1 MNRIDKKPLSKL
13 GFDFVTPAFL
23 EEGQSEF
30 DHRNSNID
38 LGAYRPLAPREISIL
53 EANLNE
59 AENWKDVWVKEGF
72 NPYLVKNCRF
82 FGINRIGI
90 LESCYLEF
98 KNLRMPVGL
107 YNSTLISCDFG
118 DNVAID
124 RVNLLSHY
132 QIGNEVMILQVNEL
146 ATTATAK
153 YGKVIEKKG

>member
-82 FGINRIGI
+82 FGIKPYRYFRKLLLRIQ
-90 LESCYLEF
+90 
-98 KNLRMPVGL
+98 K
-107 YNSTLISCDFG
+107 
-118 DNVAID
+118 
-124 RVNLLSHY
+124 
-132 QIGNEVMILQVNEL
+132 L
-146 ATTATAK
+146 AYAGGVFITAL
-153 YGKVIEKKG
+153 